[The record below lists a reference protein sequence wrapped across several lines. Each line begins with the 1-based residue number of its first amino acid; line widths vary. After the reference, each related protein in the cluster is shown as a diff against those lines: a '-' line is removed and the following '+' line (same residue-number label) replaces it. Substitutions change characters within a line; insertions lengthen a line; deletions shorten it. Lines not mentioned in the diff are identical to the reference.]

1 MKNPWKKLLFINLGK
16 LYHSRKKKLNMLPR
30 LKSQEQEAAELQ
42 SDQEGTESPSGK
54 PAYLQEQGQMVKSGK
69 WCC

>member
-1 MKNPWKKLLFINLGK
+1 MP
-16 LYHSRKKKLNMLPR
+16 PR

-69 WCC
+69 